1 MGLHTAQESVII
13 FLNVKNN
20 LEIKSNF
27 FNLIKGIYNK
37 TKTVCVSNGFSSS
50 FYCKYLENDLD
61 VTVIFTILQLS
72 IPYIL

>member
-37 TKTVCVSNGFSSS
+37 TKTVCGLARCPVVKRIWVF
-50 FYCKYLENDLD
+50 
-61 VTVIFTILQLS
+61 LQRTQV
-72 IPYIL
+72 